1 VRLLGAYRLPQV
13 EVTIAYPSRHHLPAK
28 VRTFIDHLV
37 EHFSQMSSNL
47 PGEPASAQDAVA
59 RVAQAKR
66 AVVDAEAVAFDFD
79 DREEEASVPRGKAAT
94 SVTRKA
100 PRPTRMSEQPS
111 PV

>member
-1 VRLLGAYRLPQV
+1 LPQV

-47 PGEPASAQDAVA
+47 PGEPVSQQAAAP
-59 RVAQAKR
+59 RVAQVKQ
-66 AVVDAEAVAFDFD
+66 AVPDVEAAVLDFD
-79 DREEEASVPRGKAAT
+79 DREEEASVPRGKAAAA
-94 SVTRKA
+94 VPRKA
-100 PRPTRMSEQPS
+100 SRPTPTRMSEQAS